1 MTDGGTAEDARR
13 SLVREMQG
21 YGSTVVAF
29 SGGVDSAL
37 VARAAQEA
45 LGARAVAVIS
55 DSPTLPRSEL
65 AAARE
70 TAAAIGIRFV
80 ALARS
85 ELDDPRFVENP
96 TNRCYFCKAGL
107 QDDLQGYAAREGYA
121 TVSYGVN
128 RSDLGE
134 WRPGIAAAQ
143 ERGARFPLLAA
154 GLDKAG
160 VRALARGWGVPVWDK
175 PASPCLSSRVPY
187 GEVITLE
194 KLRRIEVAEE
204 IVRGLGFRDLRVR
217 SLDGVARV
225 EVPGPDVARLLT
237 EQDRVVPALRELGF
251 SDVRIDPRG
260 LESGRL
266 NLEHGGIPH
275 GQTR

>member
-1 MTDGGTAEDARR
+1 MDGGPLQHARR
-13 SLVREMQG
+13 ALVRELSG

-37 VARAAQEA
+37 VAQAAFEA
-45 LGARAVAVIS
+45 LGERAVAVIS

-65 AAARE
+65 SEARS
-70 TAAAIGIRFV
+70 TAERIGIRFV
-80 ALARS
+80 AMSRS
-85 ELDDPRFVENP
+85 ELVDPRFVENP

-107 QDDLQGYAAREGYA
+107 QEDLQSYASREGFA

-128 RSDLGE
+128 GSDLGE
-134 WRPGIAAAQ
+134 WRPGIAAAR

-154 GLDKAG
+154 ELDKAA
-160 VRALARGWGVPVWDK
+160 VRELARAWGLSVWDK

-194 KLRRIEVAEE
+194 KLRRIELAEAM
-204 IVRGLGFRDLRVR
+204 VRGLGFGDLRVR

-225 EVPGPDVARLLT
+225 EVPASEVARLMT
-237 EQDRVVPALRELGF
+237 ERDRVVPALRRLGF
-251 SDVRIDPRG
+251 VDVQIDSRG
-260 LESGRL
+260 LQSGRL

-275 GQTR
+275 GQS